1 MALGGV
7 TGAIDV
13 AAFAGGPPS
22 AAQAIALGGVTGA
35 ADPPADEV
43 VCAGR
48 QGSPANVAG
57 APVNGTLGLEHVGAS
72 GRSARPDLSPADSV
86 LGRSHAEAAGE
97 VDAHFAR
104 MPAPEASP
112 KPSPGAEEAT
122 GAGEAPFADVASN
135 SAARTNSSSKVSMP
149 TSTLL
154 ESSAFGIADGDG
166 PSEEIAFDTARHG
179 ATPAKQSEQESNLQ
193 TILYFIYSGHTASF
207 SGT

>member
-35 ADPPADEV
+35 ADP
-43 VCAGR
+43 
-48 QGSPANVAG
+48 
-57 APVNGTLGLEHVGAS
+57 L
-72 GRSARPDLSPADSV
+72 
-86 LGRSHAEAAGE
+86 LGRSHAEGAGE

-112 KPSPGAEEAT
+112 KSSPGAEEAT
-122 GAGEAPFADVASN
+122 GAGEAPFAEVTSN

-166 PSEEIAFDTARHG
+166 PSEGVAFDTDRHG
-179 ATPAKQSEQESNLQ
+179 ATPAKQSEQESNLPS
-193 TILYFIYSGHTASF
+193 ILYFIYSGHTASF
-207 SGT
+207 SET

>member
-1 MALGGV
+1 VLKKKTPHLKTTYDNRGALFL
-7 TGAIDV
+7 AH
-13 AAFAGGPPS
+13 AGGC
-22 AAQAIALGGVTGA
+22 IALPEGPTTS
-35 ADPPADEV
+35 PPHGSKS
-43 VCAGR
+43 C
-48 QGSPANVAG
+48 QGHAC
-57 APVNGTLGLEHVGAS
+57 
-72 GRSARPDLSPADSV
+72 
-86 LGRSHAEAAGE
+86 RSHAEAAGE